1 MTAAKSTPMKN
12 PSTVSVGPAVAGP
25 STQTLEEVVAL
36 TKRLRMPYLRNA
48 AADVVPTA
56 RAQRWDPAEV
66 LRVLLAE
73 EIAGRDRA
81 TLAIRRRAAGFPT
94 GKSFEVWNDQQ
105 CSIPAATQQALR
117 SLEWVD
123 RHENLSVCGPSGTG
137 KSHLCEALGQ
147 LAIDTGRTVAWFSIE
162 DLGALVRRHRADDS
176 ITKAIRRITRVD
188 LIIVDDIGL
197 LPVGEDAAEG
207 FYRLVDACYEKR
219 SLAVSSNLHP
229 AGFDEIMPKTLATA
243 TVDRLLHHAHICVTD
258 GQSYRLAQATAGKG
272 VTPMPN

>member
-1 MTAAKSTPMKN
+1 LDE
-12 PSTVSVGPAVAGP
+12 VL
-25 STQTLEEVVAL
+25 TL
-36 TKRLRMPYLRNA
+36 TRRLRMPYLRNA
-48 AADVVPTA
+48 AVDVVPTA

-73 EIAGRDRA
+73 EISGRDRA
-81 TLAIRRRAAGFPT
+81 TLANRRRAANFPT
-94 GKSFEVWNDQQ
+94 GKTFEVWNEAR
-105 CSIPAATQQALR
+105 CSIPQSTQQALR
-117 SLEWVD
+117 TLEWVD

-137 KSHLCEALGQ
+137 KSHFCEALGQ

-229 AGFDEIMPKTLATA
+229 AGLDEIMPKTLATA
-243 TVDRLLHHAHICVTD
+243 TVDRLLHHAHVCVTD

-272 VTPMPN
+272 VTPMPG